1 MCSRSEVILY
11 PWHREAGHGFCLRLH
26 LSRSSKCMKW
36 AKTETQKNR
45 NEMTFVRNLRAVE
58 GWGACYLQRMHHSD
72 RGINKIVQFSN
83 IRTQQRI
90 ICAQFMFMP
99 PQSPHS
105 SLHKSQELE
114 CRDDNIVQATSELQ
128 HSWIWYEATF
138 CDKKYPGPGSRNP
151 APGRLR
157 RPRHAMDNSSEHNYN
172 YICREDSKW
181 NKKTIR
187 LALLVMYIN
196 EDVIE
201 PLKSQFEHR

>member
-1 MCSRSEVILY
+1 
-11 PWHREAGHGFCLRLH
+11 
-26 LSRSSKCMKW
+26 MKW

-45 NEMTFVRNLRAVE
+45 NDIREESEGTSA

-114 CRDDNIVQATSELQ
+114 CL
-128 HSWIWYEATF
+128 
-138 CDKKYPGPGSRNP
+138 
-151 APGRLR
+151 
-157 RPRHAMDNSSEHNYN
+157 
-172 YICREDSKW
+172 
-181 NKKTIR
+181 
-187 LALLVMYIN
+187 
-196 EDVIE
+196 
-201 PLKSQFEHR
+201 

>member
-1 MCSRSEVILY
+1 
-11 PWHREAGHGFCLRLH
+11 
-26 LSRSSKCMKW
+26 
-36 AKTETQKNR
+36 
-45 NEMTFVRNLRAVE
+45 
-58 GWGACYLQRMHHSD
+58 MHHSD

-138 CDKKYPGPGSRNP
+138 CDKKYPGPGSRNS

-157 RPRHAMDNSSEHNYN
+157 RPRHAMDNTWARS
-172 YICREDSKW
+172 IIT
-181 NKKTIR
+181 TIVNH
-187 LALLVMYIN
+187 LLVKVRTSWQNSVSPCPPWLADIIRSCH
-196 EDVIE
+196 DHWAIVS
-201 PLKSQFEHR
+201 PVLSQNSAW